1 MICRSGFQK
10 ALNEVF
16 ANKVRQE
23 VSQMAKQKIDTFRG
37 GQSLQEIAQ
46 FDWNEQFQSVSDKSP
61 TLTSTLVAALTS
73 KQSKEYLGLA
83 SKPDVSAKP
92 IIGTLL
98 SIILYQRRPRNLT
111 GFQELNSLQMWLA
124 GCKREVMLPMLFI
137 VRNMLGRKSQQK
149 L

>member
-1 MICRSGFQK
+1 
-10 ALNEVF
+10 
-16 ANKVRQE
+16 
-23 VSQMAKQKIDTFRG
+23 MAKQKIDTFRG

-46 FDWNEQFQSVSDKSP
+46 FDWNEKFQSVSDKSP

-124 GCKREVMLPMLFI
+124 GCKRKVMLPMLFI
-137 VRNMLGRKSQQK
+137 VRNMLGRKSQQSYNYTPHNEVVGGYTGFTMSVCPSVR